1 MKRRDLFK
9 KLGIASAGV
18 MMGSSLL
25 SPSTALAQDTSKE
38 ALILNR
44 QKMSFADP
52 KNPTKFEQK
61 HTPAISFGKKDPK
74 GFTKVLITIGQAG
87 IIHPTEDKHWIDF
100 MTIYKNDK
108 LVSKMIFENGP
119 IRGYAD
125 HYINLQDGDTLKV
138 EIGCNIHGIWE
149 NSISYKG

>member
-1 MKRRDLFK
+1 MKRRELFK
-9 KLGIASAGV
+9 KLGLASAGV
-18 MMGSSLL
+18 VIGSSIL
-25 SPSTALAQDTSKE
+25 SSSTAMAQDTSKE
-38 ALILNR
+38 SLILNR
-44 QKMSFADP
+44 VKMSFADP

-61 HTPAISFGKKDPK
+61 HTPDIRFGEKDPK

-125 HYINLQDGDTLKV
+125 HYINLQDGDTLRV

-149 NSISYKG
+149 NSIVYKA